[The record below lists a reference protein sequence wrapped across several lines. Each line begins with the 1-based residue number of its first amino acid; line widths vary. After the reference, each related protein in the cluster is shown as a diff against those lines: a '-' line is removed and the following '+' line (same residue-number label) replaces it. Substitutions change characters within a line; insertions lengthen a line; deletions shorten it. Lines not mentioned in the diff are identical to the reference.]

1 MNQEELN
8 NVIRKHKLWI
18 EGKKGG
24 ERANLSEA
32 DLHGADLRWVCL
44 ASADLRGANLE
55 CANLEGVNLYKAEL
69 QGATL
74 YGANLRWAGLHGAKM
89 YKQDA
94 DEAALTQKQRNS
106 IIICD

>member
-18 EGKKGG
+18 EGKEGG

-32 DLHGADLRWVCL
+32 DLYGADLRWVCL
-44 ASADLRGANLE
+44 ANADLRGANLE
-55 CANLEGVNLYKAEL
+55 CANLEGANLYKAEL

-74 YGANLRWAGLHGAKM
+74 YGADLRWAGLTGAKM
-89 YKQDA
+89 YQHMI
-94 DEAALTQKQRNS
+94 DEASLTKRQRDS
-106 IIICD
+106 IIIVA

>member
-1 MNQEELN
+1 MNQEQLKETLQKHILWLN
-8 NVIRKHKLWI
+8 
-18 EGKKGG
+18 GKDGG
-24 ERANLSEA
+24 EKA
-32 DLHGADLRWVCL
+32 DLHGADLRWADLHWVCL

-55 CANLEGVNLYKAEL
+55 CADLEGANLYWADL
-69 QGATL
+69 RGATL
-74 YGANLRWAGLHGAKM
+74 YWADLRGAGLHGAKM